1 VKKAVVILGAG
12 ASCEFIKTGEECLS
26 TSYLTDSLYSKE
38 NWTAVIQKYGTRNAH
53 FGRATF
59 NCDLDN
65 IHISD
70 VTKAL
75 ELIRTLL
82 KSGSRPGYSEIDDFE
97 HTIHLLDRISVIVWA
112 DKSPVEVGLE
122 GLLPYC
128 FGKNFFDK
136 CLLAESDTDGWLY
149 VPFLAREIVASAI
162 IDLWKR
168 REDKE
173 KSLSS
178 FGKLLLS
185 IHDSFEETNIFSFN
199 YDPLLYESIKHTP
212 YLERQSGFST
222 NGFDAE
228 RFLNTSKGIM
238 AFVHGCIGFIPEA
251 EKMRFCEDWAEAQDS
266 RFRNLKLNTPYQT
279 SAFAQGQKGM
289 QANTYLVTGL
299 DKIDAFSAQPFSSYM
314 FRFARD
320 IEEADVIFIIGYS
333 LRDSHI
339 DHLLSNIRYLAYKRT
354 RNFIFVTHASETD
367 IANQFDSIISYNQ
380 GIVQRIVQKLDN
392 KFSSNESTGV
402 KNASV
407 LHKKKIRSSLVE
419 NGYTQLF
426 DNVTLFNEG
435 TKKFI
440 EKYDEVMKSISTKSK

>member
-1 VKKAVVILGAG
+1 MKKAVAILGAG

-53 FGRATF
+53 FGRGTF

-65 IHISD
+65 ISFSD

-75 ELIRTLL
+75 ALIGTLL
-82 KSGSRPGYSEIDDFE
+82 KSGSKKGYSEIDDFE
-97 HTIHLLDRISVIVWA
+97 HAIHLLDRISLIVWA

-122 GLLPYC
+122 GQLPYY

-136 CLLAESDTDGWLY
+136 CLLAESDTDGWLH

-162 IDLWKR
+162 IDLWER

-173 KSLSS
+173 QSLST
-178 FGKLLLS
+178 FGKLLLN
-185 IHDSFEETNIFSFN
+185 IHDSFEQTSIFSFT
-199 YDPLLYESIKHTP
+199 YDALLYESIKHTP
-212 YLERQSGFST
+212 DLEWENGFSD
-222 NGFDAE
+222 NGFDAK
-228 RFLNTSKGIM
+228 RFLNTSEGIM
-238 AFVHGCIGFIPEA
+238 AFVHGSIGFIPEA
-251 EKMRFCEDWAEAQDS
+251 EKMKFCEDWNAAQDN
-266 RFRNLKLNTPYQT
+266 RFRNLKRNTQRQT
-279 SAFAQGQKGM
+279 LAFAMGQKGM

-339 DHLLSNIRYLAYKRT
+339 DHLLSNIRYLANKRT
-354 RNFIFVTHASETD
+354 RNFIFVTQASETD
-367 IANQFDSIISYNQ
+367 IANQFDGIVSYNQ
-380 GIVQRIVQKLDN
+380 GIVQRIIQRLN
-392 KFSSNESTGV
+392 STWSSNESTNI
-402 KNASV
+402 KNASP
-407 LHKKKIRSSLVE
+407 LHKEKIRTSLVAD
-419 NGYTQLF
+419 GFVQLF
-426 DNVTLFNEG
+426 DNVTLFNNG
-435 TKKFI
+435 TKNFI
-440 EKYDEVMKSISTKSK
+440 EKYDKVMSSIRTT

>member
-1 VKKAVVILGAG
+1 MKKAVAILGAG
-12 ASCEFIKTGEECLS
+12 ASCEFIKTGEEYLS
-26 TSYLTDSLYSKE
+26 TSYLTNSLFSRE
-38 NWTAVIQKYGTRNAH
+38 NWLAAIQKYETRNTH
-53 FGRATF
+53 SKKNVY

-70 VTKAL
+70 ITKAL
-75 ELIRTLL
+75 ELIGTLL
-82 KSGSRPGYSEIDDFE
+82 KSGSRPGYSEIADFE
-97 HTIHLLDRISVIVWA
+97 HAIHLLDRISVIVWA
-112 DKSPVEVGLE
+112 NKSHVEVGLE
-122 GLLPYC
+122 GLLPHC

-136 CLLAESDTDGWLY
+136 CLLTESDTDGWLY

-178 FGKLLLS
+178 FGKLLLN
-185 IHDSFEETNIFSFN
+185 IHDSFEQTNIFSFN

-212 YLERQSGFST
+212 DLEWESGFST

-380 GIVQRIVQKLDN
+380 GIVQRIIQRLN
-392 KFSSNESTGV
+392 NTWSSNESTNI
-402 KNASV
+402 KNATP
-407 LHKKKIRSSLVE
+407 LHKEKIRTSLVAD
-419 NGYTQLF
+419 GFVQLF
-426 DNVTLFNEG
+426 DNVTLFNNG
-435 TKKFI
+435 TKNFI
-440 EKYDEVMKSISTKSK
+440 EKYDKVMSSIRTT